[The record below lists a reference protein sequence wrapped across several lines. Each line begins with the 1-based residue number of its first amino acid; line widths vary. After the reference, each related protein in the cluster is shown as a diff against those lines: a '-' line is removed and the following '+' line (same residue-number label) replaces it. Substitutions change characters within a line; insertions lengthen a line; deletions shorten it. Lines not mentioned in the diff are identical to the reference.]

1 MRPLLWRPGT
11 VLFGLVAGF
20 VADDD
25 DAGDLVA
32 VESEVVG
39 EDQRV
44 GEPSLVILAVDR
56 SGDNP
61 APVVLLYVCEVG
73 SDDVIAHAL
82 LIGPA
87 LDGGGTP
94 ELPLDVVQQAV
105 VGERGDHASLSKALA
120 AAKKS
125 LMGL

>member
-1 MRPLLWRPGT
+1 MRVR
-11 VLFGLVAGF
+11 
-20 VADDD
+20 
-25 DAGDLVA
+25 
-32 VESEVVG
+32 
-39 EDQRV
+39 
-44 GEPSLVILAVDR
+44 EPSLVVLAVDR

-105 VGERGDHASLSKALA
+105 VGERGDHAVAIEGVGRGEEVADGLGTVVGSVSGMVMVLSVGA
-120 AAKKS
+120 AVP
-125 LMGL
+125 MVGGLDGDDHLPDLV